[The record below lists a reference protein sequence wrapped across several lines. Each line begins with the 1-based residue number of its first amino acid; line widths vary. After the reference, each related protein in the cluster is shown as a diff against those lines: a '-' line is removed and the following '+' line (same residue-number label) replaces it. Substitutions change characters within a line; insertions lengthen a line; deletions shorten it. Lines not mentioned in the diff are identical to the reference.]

1 MEELDEQS
9 INAAIILENRVN
21 ERIREAIR
29 HDVRKIVVE
38 LVNELLRREKGAM
51 IMEVTTSLNQM
62 LKGFVD
68 ERRKPLWEHNQ
79 EDFKEFED
87 AIREQTKTV

>member
-1 MEELDEQS
+1 MEELSNQD

-38 LVNELLRREKGAM
+38 LVNELMRREKGAM

-62 LKGFVD
+62 LKSFVD
-68 ERRKPLWEHNQ
+68 ERRKPLWESNM
-79 EDFKEFED
+79 EDFKEIDD
-87 AIREQTKTV
+87 AVREQT